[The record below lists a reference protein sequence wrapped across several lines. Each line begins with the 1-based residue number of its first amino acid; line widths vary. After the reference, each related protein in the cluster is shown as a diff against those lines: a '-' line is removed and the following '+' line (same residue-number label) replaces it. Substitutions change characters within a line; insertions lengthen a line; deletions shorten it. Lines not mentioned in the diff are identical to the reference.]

1 MKKILALLLALVLVL
16 SACGEATTETTTDE
30 PAETGETTET
40 TETAET
46 TDEPGLKVVIVTS
59 PSGVDDGSF
68 NQDNYNGILAFQKAN
83 PNTEVKAVQ
92 ETTGDVMACIQ
103 SVRDVVADYDVIV
116 TPGFQFAGVSEI
128 AEENP
133 DKKFILIDSEPTPV
147 GDKKEFE
154 NIYSMMFAEEES
166 GFFAGVAAALETKT
180 GKVAVVNGIAY
191 PSNVNYQY
199 GFESGV
205 NYAVK
210 HLGAKAEVVELA
222 SNPGTDV
229 TGANVGGNY
238 IGDFADEP
246 GGKVVGKSLIDQG
259 VDIMLV
265 AAGGSGNGVF
275 TAAKEAEGVM
285 VIGCDVDQ
293 YDDGVVGDKNI
304 ILTSALKVM
313 GPNVEKALNMVKD
326 GTFKGANVVLRA
338 DTDSTGYVSADGRNS
353 LSDDT
358 KAKLEEVYGKL
369 KAGEIV
375 PAANFNG
382 HTPDAFPGL

>member
-1 MKKILALLLALVLVL
+1 MKKLLALMLALVFIL
-16 SACGEATTETTTDE
+16 SACGGTSTPPAKDGEATGE
-30 PAETGETTET
+30 GETTG
-40 TETAET
+40 
-46 TDEPGLKVVIVTS
+46 EPGLKVVIVTS

-68 NQDNYNGILAFQKAN
+68 NQDNYKGILAFQKAN
-83 PNTEVKAVQ
+83 PNTEVKPVQ
-92 ETTGDVMACIQ
+92 ETTGDVKASIQ
-103 SVRDVVADYDVIV
+103 AVRDVVADYDVIV
-116 TPGFQFAGVSEI
+116 TPGFQFAGISEI

-133 DKKFILIDSEPTPV
+133 DKKFVLIDSEPSPI
-147 GDKKEFE
+147 GEKKEFE
-154 NIYSMMFAEEES
+154 NVYSMMFAEEES

-210 HLGAKAEVVELA
+210 HLGAKAEIVELA

-229 TGANVGGNY
+229 TGVNVGGNY

-259 VDIMLV
+259 VDILFV

-275 TAAKEAEGVM
+275 TAAKEADGVM
-285 VIGCDVDQ
+285 LIGCDVDQ
-293 YDDGVVGDKNI
+293 YDDGAVGDKNI
-304 ILTSALKVM
+304 MLTSALKVM

-326 GTFKGANVVLRA
+326 GSFKGANVVLRA
-338 DTDSTGYVSADGRNS
+338 DTDSTGYVSADGRNN
-353 LSDDT
+353 LSDET
-358 KAKLEEVYGKL
+358 KKALEEVYAKV

-382 HTPDAFPGL
+382 HTPEAFPGL